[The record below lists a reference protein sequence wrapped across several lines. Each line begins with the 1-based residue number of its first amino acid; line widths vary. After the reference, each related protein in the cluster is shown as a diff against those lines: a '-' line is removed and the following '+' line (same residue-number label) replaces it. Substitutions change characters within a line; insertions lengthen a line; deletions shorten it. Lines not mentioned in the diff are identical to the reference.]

1 MRRRLPPLYCLTAL
15 ESVAELGSFTRAG
28 EALALTHSAVSHQIR
43 QLEEHLGVRLLER
56 LPRRVVLT
64 PEGAIYLAEVKRAL
78 KQLEAAEQTLK
89 DHLGTRPLRIGVLS
103 SFAGNLLV
111 PELKSFM
118 TRHPDIR
125 VEIDARPDIERDEDA
140 DIDVFIRYGKGDW
153 AGFQAVKL
161 LPVSLFP
168 VCSPAYLA
176 RHGPF
181 DDVEDLSRAVLLR
194 HTREPW
200 DAWLAAVAARGN
212 AIVDAVMPAGPVYTD
227 ARLMLDAACDGH
239 GVALARS
246 PLAATDLR
254 EGRLVRICDVE
265 VASTDAYFAYHRPFN
280 RHQEALQLFLD
291 WLVHICER
299 VHRNC

>member
-64 PEGAIYLAEVKRAL
+64 PAGAVYLAEVRHAL
-78 KQLEAAEQTLK
+78 KQLEVAEQTLK
-89 DHLGTRPLRIGVLS
+89 DHLETRPLRIGVLT

-118 TRHPDIR
+118 ARHPDIR
-125 VEIDARPDIERDEDA
+125 VEIDARPDIEHSETT

-153 AGFQAVKL
+153 VGFQAMRL
-161 LPVSLFP
+161 LSVFLFP

-181 DDVEDLSRAVLLR
+181 SDVEDLSRAVLLR

-200 DAWLAAVAARGN
+200 DTWLAAVAAGGHAN
-212 AIVDAVMPAGPVYTD
+212 VGAIIPAGPVYTD

-246 PLAATDLR
+246 PLAAADLR
-254 EGRLVRICDVE
+254 EGRLVRLCDME
-265 VASTDAYFAYHRPFN
+265 VASTDAYFAYYRPVN
-280 RHQEALQLFLD
+280 RHQEARQLFLD
-291 WLVHICER
+291 WLIHICER
-299 VHRNC
+299 VDRNC

>member
-1 MRRRLPPLYCLTAL
+1 MRRRLPPLNCLTAL

-28 EALALTHSAVSHQIR
+28 EALSLTHSAVSHQIR

-64 PEGAIYLAEVKRAL
+64 AEGAVYLGEVKRAL

-89 DHLGTRPLRIGVLS
+89 EHLGSRPLRIGVLS

-111 PELKSFM
+111 PELMSFM
-118 TRHPDIR
+118 TRHPNIR
-125 VEIDARPDIERDEDA
+125 VEIDARPDIEHDENA

-161 LPVSLFP
+161 LPVTLFP
-168 VCSPAYLA
+168 VCSPSYLA
-176 RHGPF
+176 QHGPF
-181 DDVEDLSRAVLLR
+181 HDVADLSRAVLLR

-200 DAWLAAVAARGN
+200 DGWLAAAAARGGGR
-212 AIVDAVMPAGPVYTD
+212 VDAVIPAGPVYTD

-246 PLAATDLR
+246 PLAAADLR
-254 EGRLVRICDVE
+254 EGRLVRICDVD
-265 VASTDAYFAYHRPFN
+265 VASPDAYFAYHRPFN
-280 RHQEALQLFLD
+280 RPQQALQLFLD
-291 WLVHICER
+291 WLVQVCAR
-299 VHRNC
+299 VGQPC